1 MFNCE
6 VVKKKKIPRAK
17 SSIDIH
23 RKYSALNYKQ
33 RNKQNHSVIN
43 GVNTLNNNTSS
54 LKAKNHFNKTMSHF
68 ISNQKHNVLDNS
80 KEFIKDFTSYLN
92 VKQKER
98 ESYKRFTAP
107 RQEVIKK
114 LLNETKSES
123 NIFNK
128 TFSTTIMNS
137 SEYTTLNDFYKTGHI
152 FNNKASHYKDDYD
165 DELNSE
171 RDYLYWKYNLKKPLD
186 SNEKSKLKLKN
197 KRKHSG
203 VIEIHDDTHYYKN
216 QYDAYNLLKLNKNL
230 HDHLMVHL
238 NEEQIKSYLTKHFK
252 VEEEKLKIDLMPKI
266 KTIPLIHRKKPKK
279 EEYNYQQ
286 NIQLKNIKPTI
297 NKLADAQTLSR
308 KMLFEEY
315 HFIMIN
321 TIQNFLITP
330 TSRSDAKMIEYFD
343 EKSEMN
349 KLLMYGGMNLTR
361 LGELWECSL
370 SHNDYKWKRVTGITG
385 DNPLPRSGH
394 SMCLYKNDIVI
405 YGGVVEDEKAY
416 HFREDILIYN
426 IPEKKFMADVCTNKG
441 NVIWRKNH
449 IAEIIGQFMFVYG
462 GIDDNGKVLSEP
474 CALDLYRMK
483 WIQAKF
489 SSGTILPKLYYL
501 SSQLVFSPQKRQ
513 HPKLSLF
520 KLIKNFQSFTNLAYE
535 GIFLFGG
542 INENGKC
549 SNDVLIIQRGKP
561 LTMIKP
567 EIQGMPPLP
576 RCQCSMNLFDKL
588 NVLIIHGG
596 RNENI
601 NASFLNDF
609 FLLDLEQMKWIRL
622 ETNNNEITSRAGH
635 SAGMIGTDLIIFG
648 GYNDRHYVKSDLMVC
663 NMDIIECGNLLR
675 KCNRGKKDKKKN
687 DNERD
692 VSNELGRDRLAMR
705 ECNDNVSNCGITNTQ
720 TNIINGMVNTNAQNS
735 NLINIKESPYVLINS
750 KLQSSKNF
758 FEKFPLQKQLLKQRF
773 EEIDKINFLSHVY
786 GSKHERTKGTIFP
799 SYEGI

>member
-1 MFNCE
+1 
-6 VVKKKKIPRAK
+6 
-17 SSIDIH
+17 
-23 RKYSALNYKQ
+23 
-33 RNKQNHSVIN
+33 
-43 GVNTLNNNTSS
+43 
-54 LKAKNHFNKTMSHF
+54 
-68 ISNQKHNVLDNS
+68 
-80 KEFIKDFTSYLN
+80 
-92 VKQKER
+92 
-98 ESYKRFTAP
+98 
-107 RQEVIKK
+107 
-114 LLNETKSES
+114 
-123 NIFNK
+123 
-128 TFSTTIMNS
+128 
-137 SEYTTLNDFYKTGHI
+137 
-152 FNNKASHYKDDYD
+152 
-165 DELNSE
+165 
-171 RDYLYWKYNLKKPLD
+171 
-186 SNEKSKLKLKN
+186 
-197 KRKHSG
+197 
-203 VIEIHDDTHYYKN
+203 
-216 QYDAYNLLKLNKNL
+216 
-230 HDHLMVHL
+230 
-238 NEEQIKSYLTKHFK
+238 
-252 VEEEKLKIDLMPKI
+252 
-266 KTIPLIHRKKPKK
+266 
-279 EEYNYQQ
+279 
-286 NIQLKNIKPTI
+286 
-297 NKLADAQTLSR
+297 
-308 KMLFEEY
+308 
-315 HFIMIN
+315 
-321 TIQNFLITP
+321 
-330 TSRSDAKMIEYFD
+330 
-343 EKSEMN
+343 
-349 KLLMYGGMNLTR
+349 
-361 LGELWECSL
+361 
-370 SHNDYKWKRVTGITG
+370 
-385 DNPLPRSGH
+385 
-394 SMCLYKNDIVI
+394 
-405 YGGVVEDEKAY
+405 
-416 HFREDILIYN
+416 
-426 IPEKKFMADVCTNKG
+426 
-441 NVIWRKNH
+441 
-449 IAEIIGQFMFVYG
+449 
-462 GIDDNGKVLSEP
+462 
-474 CALDLYRMK
+474 MK

-576 RCQCSMNLFDKL
+576 RCQCSMTLFDKL

-720 TNIINGMVNTNAQNS
+720 TNIIGGIVNTNTQNS

-773 EEIDKINFLSHVY
+773 EEIDKINFLSHAY